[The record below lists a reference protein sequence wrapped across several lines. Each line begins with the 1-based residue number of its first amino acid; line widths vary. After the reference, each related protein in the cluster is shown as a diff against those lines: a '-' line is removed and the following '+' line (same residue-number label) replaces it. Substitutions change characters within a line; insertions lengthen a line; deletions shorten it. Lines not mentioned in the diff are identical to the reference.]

1 MALPPVTIALK
12 AFRHDVPVVED
23 LQSSAYTMRHANCAD
38 DVRAV
43 YEDFISSLPEDLG
56 REGVKIVMEIEG
68 VFA

>member
-1 MALPPVTIALK
+1 MPVPCVHVTLK

-23 LQSSAYTMRHANCAD
+23 LQSSAYTMRHENCAD

-43 YEDFISSLPEDLG
+43 YADFVASLPEDLG